1 MKRKYKEI
9 IILSRD
15 GTLGNRIEMKHAMNI
30 KTLQEEEMIIYGE
43 QIENEN
49 NNTLTTYLLFHYR
62 VHLSK

>member
-1 MKRKYKEI
+1 M
-9 IILSRD
+9 LSRD
-15 GTLGNRIEMKHAMNI
+15 GTLWNRIEMKHAMNT
-30 KTLQEEEMIIYGE
+30 KTLQDEEEMIIYGE